1 MNKFFSNKKLIV
13 LMVAVIMTFGL
24 IAISINIRDKKST
37 PPFIQQIGN
46 DSVGLIGSVIT
57 GPVNGLQKVADNTS
71 SLFNTYSENKRLKAK
86 LQDYGQ
92 QEVQLKTIKKEN
104 KDLKTQ
110 LKLYNTLTDYKRINA
125 SVITRSPSD
134 WQNYL
139 IINRGSS
146 NGIKKN
152 MPIMSGSGLVGRVSE
167 VNKSNSKVE
176 LISSQNSLS
185 NRFAAEILSDSVDIN
200 GVISSYDSSSGVLVM
215 SQVNNVKGVKA
226 GQKVITSGL
235 GGITPRGLYIG
246 KVISV
251 KKDEYGLSNVIYLK
265 PATDLI
271 DLTVVTAI
279 DRSVGGTQWQEEVS
293 LSS

>member
-279 DRSVGGTQWQEEVS
+279 DRSVGGTQ
-293 LSS
+293 